1 MHQHSSPLLSYTRF
15 WIGGRG
21 NRREEEGEREREDV
35 PISNPSTSTIPNGLS
50 SGSTFPDGPNR
61 FHNAPAKSFAASS
74 LENLIRL
81 ELPPILNITFFP
93 QPR

>member
-1 MHQHSSPLLSYTRF
+1 L
-15 WIGGRG
+15 G
-21 NRREEEGEREREDV
+21 EGETGGKKKEKERGKTYRYQTH
-35 PISNPSTSTIPNGLS
+35 PPPPSLS
-50 SGSTFPDGPNR
+50 QGSTFPDGPNR
-61 FHNAPAKSFAASS
+61 FHNTPAKSFAASP